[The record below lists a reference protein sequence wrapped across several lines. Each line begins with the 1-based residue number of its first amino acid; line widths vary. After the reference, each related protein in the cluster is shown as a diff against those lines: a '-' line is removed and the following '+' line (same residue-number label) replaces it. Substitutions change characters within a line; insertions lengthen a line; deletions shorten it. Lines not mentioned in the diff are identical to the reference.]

1 MTIEFNIPLA
11 KELYLKLKKDYDADL
26 ANRLAEEN
34 SVITEKASM
43 CAEDIIAKIATDI
56 QYRFVDEM
64 KAFVVDFDTSAC
76 MPGHYTIANESMNVA
91 IAKRIA
97 EEFNKRGY
105 VVDQHSTNVSITVP
119 DLSSCIEE

>member
-64 KAFVVDFDTSAC
+64 KAFVVDFNTFAC

-105 VVDQHSTNVSITVP
+105 VVDQHSTNLSITVP